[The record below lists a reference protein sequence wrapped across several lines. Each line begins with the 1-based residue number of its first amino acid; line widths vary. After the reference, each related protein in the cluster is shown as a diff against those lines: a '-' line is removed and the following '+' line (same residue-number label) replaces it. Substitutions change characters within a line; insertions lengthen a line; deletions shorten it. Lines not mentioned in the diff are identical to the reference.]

1 MLLDAGKLEE
11 AERHALAAHSLVSP
25 SDLTSRSA
33 TMSTLGLVRAAQ
45 GRDEE
50 AEELLRDGL
59 SLLEGTDYRL
69 LEVGALVALARFLG
83 SRGRDDEAAELEARI
98 PEPVPAWLGSED
110 ARVTASTSP

>member
-1 MLLDAGKLEE
+1 MAGDGP
-11 AERHALAAHSLVSP
+11 ERHALAAHSLVSL

-69 LEVGALVALARFLG
+69 LEIASVVAMARFLRG
-83 SRGRDDEAAELEARI
+83 RGRDDEAAELEARI

-110 ARVTASTSP
+110 ARVTATSP